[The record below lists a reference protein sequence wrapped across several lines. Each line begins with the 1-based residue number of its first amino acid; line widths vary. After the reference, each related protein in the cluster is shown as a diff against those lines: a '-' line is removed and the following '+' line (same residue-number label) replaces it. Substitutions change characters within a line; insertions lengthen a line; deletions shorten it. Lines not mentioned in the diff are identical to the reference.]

1 MSKTKV
7 NKFTFN
13 DKYKY
18 NVGDNFNLTYGD
30 TVYNCKVVSCIP
42 KDDLDLYEVTI
53 HLPDNTY
60 LEMNDEIFSFSI

>member
-18 NVGDNFNLTYGD
+18 SVGDSFNLTYGD
-30 TVYNCKVVSCIP
+30 TVYNCTVVSCIP
-42 KDDLDLYEVTI
+42 KDDFDLYEITV
-53 HLPDNTY
+53 HLPENTY
-60 LEMNDEIFSFSI
+60 LEMNDELFSYSI

>member
-1 MSKTKV
+1 MTKTKV

-42 KDDLDLYEVTI
+42 KDDLYEVTI
-53 HLPDNTY
+53 HLPENTY
-60 LEMNDEIFSFSI
+60 LEINDEIFSYSI